1 MSSHHFVKEG
11 QEPALVIMEALEL
24 NRVEPLLEWVPLVIV
39 SDAVLEDVRMWGIK
53 IDVVVST
60 IVPADQISEI
70 LSDQFP
76 LQILPVE
83 SSENSITAI
92 LKFLSAR
99 KQAAVNFLMSPTAEH
114 FILLEKFQEMNINII
129 SDTEKWSLCHA
140 HFNKWMA
147 AKSTLFIR
155 EIGSNNALNLEGLTL
170 KDGQAISHQDGVI
183 SIHSSTPFWVGE
195 PL

>member
-39 SDAVLEDVRMWGIK
+39 SDVVLEDVTMWGIK
-53 IDVVVST
+53 IDVVVNAV
-60 IVPADQISEI
+60 IPRDQINEI

-76 LQILPVE
+76 LQIIPVK
-83 SSENSITAI
+83 SFENSITAI
-92 LKFLSAR
+92 LNFLSAR
-99 KQAAVNFLMSPTAEH
+99 EQAAVNFLMTPSAEH

-129 SDTEKWSLCHA
+129 SDSEKWSLCHA

-155 EIGSNNALNLEGLTL
+155 ETGSNNALNLEGLTL
-170 KDGQAISHQDGVI
+170 TDGQAISHQDGVV
-183 SIHSSTPFWVGE
+183 SIRSSAPFWVGE